1 LKDKIVKPSQISETS
16 WIIIILLATFKIN
29 MTILNN
35 REVKLIQLT
44 AENNPVLALAPP
56 ILSLSEPLPFVKKTK
71 LPSILTTPEKYL
83 QPLDIVKI
91 KKHNRQIK

>member
-1 LKDKIVKPSQISETS
+1 
-16 WIIIILLATFKIN
+16 
-29 MTILNN
+29 MTTLNN
-35 REVKLIQLT
+35 REVKLIQLA

-71 LPSILTTPEKYL
+71 LPSILTKPERYL